1 MLEVN
6 HSQCCALNLP
16 FLSFCEAGMV
26 RTEERIQESTTGS
39 YEQIEETATR
49 EAFSGFEPS

>member
-1 MLEVN
+1 MLEFN

-39 YEQIEETATR
+39 YEQIEETAAR
-49 EAFSGFEPS
+49 ETFSGFEPS